1 MVYNWGIMTRQ
12 SPSELKQL
20 VNQVARNLKLNRT
33 LSEVGFVIATLL
45 FACSA
50 LLVLLIPF
58 DFAAFHWLFTVVGI
72 SFITL
77 LSVICYRTWSSI
89 SEDDAACFV
98 DERAGLKDEL
108 LSAMWFSSS
117 DKQPGGSEEAF
128 VSAHLSRAMEKARS
142 IDANAIAPFVYPQS
156 GKVAALAAVTLF
168 VTWLG
173 VSNVVIAKKGDLA
186 EANPSRVNVD
196 LVTESTT
203 EPTASSNVE
212 EINDALA
219 VLNRDDISFEAKQEA
234 LKKARE
240 VLDQINMD
248 AVMTR
253 EGLSKLSKLLM
264 EQDGFEGVGRALEQG
279 NIKEAIGLLKEK
291 QEQLSALSGTD
302 QNLNVDDQQAGAT
315 ARSDNISSAEIGDAA
330 RDLLNE
336 VGQPDPR
343 NITRLIENLE
353 QAQQDMESQERANT
367 AASRM
372 ESAGERIGIAQT
384 GAADYGG
391 RSATSDQAEAGNGTP
406 SPDVGNNDMT
416 GGSLFRRGSV
426 TANEEDQGDDGSS
439 TGAPEGHAAALALEG
454 RMTKRLDAILRL
466 EKAEVEGDESVDSE
480 DSAWEFQASKQ
491 GKARTEIVQGL
502 DTITYQDSDV
512 INGEFVSV
520 EHRKSVQQY
529 FLEIHEGNNR

>member
-33 LSEVGFVIATLL
+33 LSEVGFVVATLL

-279 NIKEAIGLLKEK
+279 NIKEAIGLLEEK
-291 QEQLSALSGTD
+291 REQLSALSDTD

-406 SPDVGNNDMT
+406 SPDAGNNDMT

-466 EKAEVEGDESVDSE
+466 EKTEVEGDESVDSE

>member
-58 DFAAFHWLFTVVGI
+58 DFAAYHWLFTVVGI

-279 NIKEAIGLLKEK
+279 NIKEAIGLLEEK
-291 QEQLSALSGTD
+291 REQLSALSDTD

-406 SPDVGNNDMT
+406 SPDAGNNDMT

>member
-1 MVYNWGIMTRQ
+1 
-12 SPSELKQL
+12 
-20 VNQVARNLKLNRT
+20 
-33 LSEVGFVIATLL
+33 
-45 FACSA
+45 
-50 LLVLLIPF
+50 
-58 DFAAFHWLFTVVGI
+58 
-72 SFITL
+72 
-77 LSVICYRTWSSI
+77 
-89 SEDDAACFV
+89 
-98 DERAGLKDEL
+98 
-108 LSAMWFSSS
+108 
-117 DKQPGGSEEAF
+117 
-128 VSAHLSRAMEKARS
+128 
-142 IDANAIAPFVYPQS
+142 
-156 GKVAALAAVTLF
+156 
-168 VTWLG
+168 
-173 VSNVVIAKKGDLA
+173 
-186 EANPSRVNVD
+186 
-196 LVTESTT
+196 
-203 EPTASSNVE
+203 VE

-219 VLNRDDISFEAKQEA
+219 VLTRDDISFEAKQEA

-240 VLDQINMD
+240 VLDHINMD

-264 EQDGFEGVGRALEQG
+264 ETDGFEGVGRALERG
-279 NIKEAIGLLKEK
+279 NLKEAIVLLKEK
-291 QEQLSALSGTD
+291 QEQLLALADTD
-302 QNLNVDDQQAGAT
+302 QNLNVDNQQAGAT
-315 ARSDNISSAEIGDAA
+315 ARSDNISTGEIGDAA

-406 SPDVGNNDMT
+406 SPDAGNNDMT

-466 EKAEVEGDESVDSE
+466 EKTEVEGDDSVESE

-512 INGEFVSV
+512 INGEFVSI
-520 EHRKSVQQY
+520 EQRKSVQQY

>member
-1 MVYNWGIMTRQ
+1 
-12 SPSELKQL
+12 
-20 VNQVARNLKLNRT
+20 
-33 LSEVGFVIATLL
+33 
-45 FACSA
+45 
-50 LLVLLIPF
+50 
-58 DFAAFHWLFTVVGI
+58 
-72 SFITL
+72 
-77 LSVICYRTWSSI
+77 
-89 SEDDAACFV
+89 
-98 DERAGLKDEL
+98 
-108 LSAMWFSSS
+108 
-117 DKQPGGSEEAF
+117 
-128 VSAHLSRAMEKARS
+128 
-142 IDANAIAPFVYPQS
+142 
-156 GKVAALAAVTLF
+156 
-168 VTWLG
+168 
-173 VSNVVIAKKGDLA
+173 
-186 EANPSRVNVD
+186 
-196 LVTESTT
+196 
-203 EPTASSNVE
+203 

-219 VLNRDDISFEAKQEA
+219 VLSRDDISFEAKQEA

-291 QEQLSALSGTD
+291 QEQLSALSDTD

-406 SPDVGNNDMT
+406 SPDAGNNDMT

-466 EKAEVEGDESVDSE
+466 EKTEVEGDESVDSE

>member
-1 MVYNWGIMTRQ
+1 
-12 SPSELKQL
+12 
-20 VNQVARNLKLNRT
+20 
-33 LSEVGFVIATLL
+33 
-45 FACSA
+45 
-50 LLVLLIPF
+50 
-58 DFAAFHWLFTVVGI
+58 
-72 SFITL
+72 
-77 LSVICYRTWSSI
+77 
-89 SEDDAACFV
+89 
-98 DERAGLKDEL
+98 
-108 LSAMWFSSS
+108 
-117 DKQPGGSEEAF
+117 
-128 VSAHLSRAMEKARS
+128 
-142 IDANAIAPFVYPQS
+142 
-156 GKVAALAAVTLF
+156 
-168 VTWLG
+168 
-173 VSNVVIAKKGDLA
+173 
-186 EANPSRVNVD
+186 
-196 LVTESTT
+196 
-203 EPTASSNVE
+203 VE

-219 VLNRDDISFEAKQEA
+219 VLTRDDISFEAKQEA

-264 EQDGFEGVGRALEQG
+264 ETDGFEGVGRALERG
-279 NIKEAIGLLKEK
+279 NLKEAIVLLKEK
-291 QEQLSALSGTD
+291 QEQLSALADTD
-302 QNLNVDDQQAGAT
+302 QNLNVDNQQAGAT
-315 ARSDNISSAEIGDAA
+315 ARSDNISTGEIGDAA

-406 SPDVGNNDMT
+406 SPDAGNNDMT

-466 EKAEVEGDESVDSE
+466 EKTEVEGDNSVESE

-520 EHRKSVQQY
+520 EQRKSVQQY

>member
-1 MVYNWGIMTRQ
+1 MVYNCKIMTRQ

-45 FACSA
+45 FACSG

-77 LSVICYRTWSSI
+77 LAVICYRTWSSI
-89 SEDDAACFV
+89 SDDDAACFV

-291 QEQLSALSGTD
+291 QEQLSALSDTD

-406 SPDVGNNDMT
+406 SPDAGNNDMT

-466 EKAEVEGDESVDSE
+466 EKTEVEGDESVDSE

>member
-1 MVYNWGIMTRQ
+1 MTRQ

-45 FACSA
+45 FACSG

-77 LSVICYRTWSSI
+77 LAAVCYRTWSSI

-117 DKQPGGSEEAF
+117 AKQPGGSEEAF
-128 VSAHLSRAMEKARS
+128 VSAHLTRAMEKARS
-142 IDANAIAPFVYPQS
+142 IDANAIAPFFFPQS
-156 GKVAALAAVTLF
+156 GKVAALAVVTLF

-186 EANPSRVNVD
+186 EANLSSVNVD
-196 LVTESTT
+196 LVSDIITD
-203 EPTASSNVE
+203 PKASSNVE

-279 NIKEAIGLLKEK
+279 NIKEAIGLLEEK
-291 QEQLSALSGTD
+291 REQLSALSDTD

-406 SPDVGNNDMT
+406 SPDAGNNDMT

-466 EKAEVEGDESVDSE
+466 EKTEVEGDESVDSE

>member
-1 MVYNWGIMTRQ
+1 M
-12 SPSELKQL
+12 
-20 VNQVARNLKLNRT
+20 
-33 LSEVGFVIATLL
+33 
-45 FACSA
+45 
-50 LLVLLIPF
+50 
-58 DFAAFHWLFTVVGI
+58 
-72 SFITL
+72 
-77 LSVICYRTWSSI
+77 
-89 SEDDAACFV
+89 
-98 DERAGLKDEL
+98 
-108 LSAMWFSSS
+108 
-117 DKQPGGSEEAF
+117 
-128 VSAHLSRAMEKARS
+128 
-142 IDANAIAPFVYPQS
+142 
-156 GKVAALAAVTLF
+156 
-168 VTWLG
+168 
-173 VSNVVIAKKGDLA
+173 
-186 EANPSRVNVD
+186 
-196 LVTESTT
+196 
-203 EPTASSNVE
+203 E

-219 VLNRDDISFEAKQEA
+219 VLTRDYISFEAKQEA
-234 LKKARE
+234 LNKARE

-253 EGLSKLSKLLM
+253 EGLSKLSKLLL
-264 EQDGFEGVGRALEQG
+264 EKDGFEGVSRALERG
-279 NIKEAIGLLKEK
+279 NLKEAIVLLKEK
-291 QEQLSALSGTD
+291 QEQLSALADTD
-302 QNLNVDDQQAGAT
+302 QNLNGDNQQAGAT
-315 ARSDNISSAEIGDAA
+315 ARSDNISTGEIGDAA

-391 RSATSDQAEAGNGTP
+391 RSATSDQADAGNGTP
-406 SPDVGNNDMT
+406 SPDAGNNDMT
-416 GGSLFRRGSV
+416 GGSLFRRGSI

-466 EKAEVEGDESVDSE
+466 EKTEVEGDDSVESE

-512 INGEFVSV
+512 INGEFVSI
-520 EHRKSVQQY
+520 EQRKSVQQY

>member
-1 MVYNWGIMTRQ
+1 MVYNSVVMDMK
-12 SPSELKQL
+12 SSSEISQL
-20 VNQVARNLKLNRT
+20 VSRVARNLKLNRF
-33 LSEVGFVIATLL
+33 LDELGFIVATLL
-45 FACSA
+45 FACSG
-50 LLVLLIPF
+50 LLVLLMPLKFSVSQWVLSGI
-58 DFAAFHWLFTVVGI
+58 GI
-72 SFITL
+72 SVVVL
-77 LSVICYRTWSSI
+77 LVAIWYRAWSSI
-89 SEDDAACFV
+89 GDGEAASFV
-98 DERAGLKDEL
+98 DERVGLKDEV
-108 LSAMWFSSS
+108 LSAMWFLNS
-117 DKQPGGSEEAF
+117 DKRSGDSDSAF
-128 VSAHLSRAMEKARS
+128 ISVHLDRADKKVSS
-142 IDANAIAPFVYPQS
+142 IDANVVAPISFPRS
-156 GKVAALAAVTLF
+156 GKVAGLAILTLF

-173 VSNVVIAKKGDLA
+173 VSNIVIANNSELAPLNGSSIDLD
-186 EANPSRVNVD
+186 V
-196 LVTESTT
+196 VTETVA
-203 EPTASSNVE
+203 EPEYFSNVE

-253 EGLSKLSKLLM
+253 EGLSKLSKLLL

-279 NIKEAIGLLKEK
+279 NIKEAIVLLKEK
-291 QEQLSALSGTD
+291 QEQIAALADDD
-302 QNLNVDDQQAGAT
+302 QNLNVDDQQAGST
-315 ARSDNISSAEIGDAA
+315 VRSENISSAEIGDAA
-330 RDLLNE
+330 RDLMNE

-353 QAQQDMESQERANT
+353 QAQQDMESQEQANT

-372 ESAGERIGIAQT
+372 ESAGERIGLAQT

-406 SPDVGNNDMT
+406 SPDAGNNDMT

-439 TGAPEGHAAALALEG
+439 TGAPEGHAAAMALEG
-454 RMTKRLDAILRL
+454 RMTKRLDAVLRL
-466 EKAEVEGDESVDSE
+466 EKTEVEGDESIDSE

-491 GKARTEIVQGL
+491 GKARTEIVQGI
-502 DTITYQDSDV
+502 DTVTYEDSDV
-512 INGEFVSV
+512 INSEFVSV
-520 EHRKSVQQY
+520 EQRKSVQQY

>member
-1 MVYNWGIMTRQ
+1 MTRQ

-45 FACSA
+45 FACSG

-77 LSVICYRTWSSI
+77 LAVICYRTWSSI
-89 SEDDAACFV
+89 SDDDAACFV

-156 GKVAALAAVTLF
+156 SKVAALAAVTLF

-186 EANPSRVNVD
+186 EANPSGVNVD

-315 ARSDNISSAEIGDAA
+315 ARSENISSAEIGDAA

-406 SPDVGNNDMT
+406 SPDAGNNDMT

-466 EKAEVEGDESVDSE
+466 EKTEVEGDESVDSE

>member
-1 MVYNWGIMTRQ
+1 MKLSSR
-12 SPSELKQL
+12 SEIKQL
-20 VNQVARNLKLNRT
+20 VSQVARNLKLNRT
-33 LSEVGFVIATLL
+33 FSELGFVIATLL
-45 FACSA
+45 FACSG

-58 DFAAFHWLFTVVGI
+58 DFNALHWLFTLFGIAVVI
-72 SFITL
+72 L
-77 LSVICYRTWSSI
+77 LTAVCYRTWSSV
-89 SEDDAACFV
+89 SEYDAACFV

-128 VSAHLSRAMEKARS
+128 VLAHLSRAMEKARS
-142 IDANAIAPFVYPQS
+142 IDANAIAPFSFPQS
-156 GKVAALAAVTLF
+156 GKVAALATVILF
-168 VTWLG
+168 VTWSG
-173 VSNVVIAKKGDLA
+173 VSNGVIAKKSNPA
-186 EANPSRVNVD
+186 EPSLSSIDVD
-196 LVTESTT
+196 LGTKNITDAIV
-203 EPTASSNVE
+203 PSNVE

-219 VLNRDDISFEAKQEA
+219 VLTRDDISFEAKQEA

-264 EQDGFEGVGRALEQG
+264 EKDGFEGVGRALERG
-279 NIKEAIGLLKEK
+279 NLKEAIVLLKEK
-291 QEQLSALSGTD
+291 QEQLSALADTD
-302 QNLNVDDQQAGAT
+302 QNLNVDNQQAGAT
-315 ARSDNISSAEIGDAA
+315 ARSDNISTGEIGDAA

-406 SPDVGNNDMT
+406 SPDAGNNDMT

-466 EKAEVEGDESVDSE
+466 EKTEVEGDESVDSE

-529 FLEIHEGNNR
+529 FLEIHEGNNK